1 MLPASNLKQSRNC
14 CCFLSHCLISIYLTV
29 SISISLSL
37 FSFILAFLLSISMA
51 VSFSF
56 FLRVSLLSLM
66 LALFCL
72 TLSSLCLSLS
82 SQFPHQFSL
91 RKYRPSVRG
100 TPAQYSCYSFHCQG
114 LTRNSSFSQPV
125 SFVVNSPDEERAVG
139 ETVLPQD
146 PFTVTPGLMC
156 FGSSLCS
163 SCPCEG

>member
-37 FSFILAFLLSISMA
+37 FSFILVFLLSISMA

-56 FLRVSLLSLM
+56 FLRISLLSLM

-82 SQFPHQFSL
+82 SQFPHQFSS
-91 RKYRPSVRG
+91 YHQCENTDPQFEGPQPSI
-100 TPAQYSCYSFHCQG
+100 PATLSIVKVLPEILHFPNQFPLLS
-114 LTRNSSFSQPV
+114 
-125 SFVVNSPDEERAVG
+125 
-139 ETVLPQD
+139 TVLMKKE
-146 PFTVTPGLMC
+146 L
-156 FGSSLCS
+156 
-163 SCPCEG
+163 